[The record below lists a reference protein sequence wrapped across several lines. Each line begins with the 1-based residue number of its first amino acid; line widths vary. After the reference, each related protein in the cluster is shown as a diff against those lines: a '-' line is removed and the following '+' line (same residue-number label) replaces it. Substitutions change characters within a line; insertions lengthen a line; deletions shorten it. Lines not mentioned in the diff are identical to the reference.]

1 MYIFWICNVL
11 NGFNLDDLKRNR
23 AKLPV
28 FEAVEITDL
37 AAEGMAIA
45 RVGKKTGDDK
55 ELVVFVEKCVPGDV
69 VDIKIV
75 RKQKNFM
82 QGIPLKFHNESPL
95 RIVARCSH
103 FGTCGG
109 CKWQCLPYELQLR
122 YKHKQVVDQLKHLGK
137 FDFPEPDF
145 ILRADE
151 EYFYR
156 NKLEYTFSNKRW
168 LEQAEMD
175 QNEKDLNGLGFHIP
189 GKFDK
194 ILDIKHCYLQGGLS
208 DNIRLIAKQTAIEMG
223 LDFFDLREQK
233 GFLRNL
239 IIRNSA
245 STIDLMVIVSFFE
258 ERKEAREFFL
268 NALSERFPEI
278 TSLMYVINGK
288 RNDTISDLP
297 VVLFKGKP
305 FITEQM
311 EELKYRI
318 GPKSFF
324 QTNSKQAY
332 KLYSVAR
339 DFAGLS
345 GKETVYDLYT
355 GTGTIALFIARIA
368 AKVIGIEYIEEAVKD
383 ARENALL
390 NNITNASFYAGDM
403 KDILNQEF
411 FHKNGK
417 PDVIIL
423 DPPRA
428 GVHKNVIDAILQ
440 ANAKKIVYVSCN
452 AATQARD
459 IQLLSEGY
467 KVQEVQPVDMFPQTA
482 HVENV
487 VLLIQK

>member
-1 MYIFWICNVL
+1 
-11 NGFNLDDLKRNR
+11 LKRR
-23 AKLPV
+23 RGELPV
-28 FEAVEITDL
+28 YEAIEITDL

-45 RVGKKTGDDK
+45 RVGTKTGDDK

-82 QGIPLKFHNESPL
+82 QGFPLKFHKESPL
-95 RIVARCSH
+95 RIVARCNH

-109 CKWQCLPYELQLR
+109 CKWQCLPYELQLK

-145 ILRADE
+145 ILQADE

-175 QNEKDLNGLGFHIP
+175 ENEKDLNGLGFHIP
-189 GKFDK
+189 GMFDK

-208 DNIRLIAKQTAIEMG
+208 DNIRLIAKQIAIEMG
-223 LDFFDLREQK
+223 LDFFDLREQV

-239 IIRNSA
+239 IIRSSA
-245 STIDLMVIVSFFE
+245 TTSDLMVIVSFF
-258 ERKEAREFFL
+258 KEMKDQIEFFL
-268 NALSERFPEI
+268 IELSVRFPEI

-288 RNDTISDLP
+288 KNDTISDLP
-297 VVLFKGKP
+297 VELFKGKA
-305 FITEQM
+305 FITEEM
-311 EELKYRI
+311 EGIKFRI

-332 KLYSVAR
+332 KLYALAR

-345 GKETVYDLYT
+345 GKEIVYDLYT
-355 GTGTIALFIARIA
+355 GTGTIALFIAGMASR
-368 AKVIGIEYIEEAVKD
+368 VIGIEYIEEAVRD

-390 NNITNASFYAGDM
+390 NDIRNTSFFSGDM
-403 KDILNQEF
+403 KDILNEDF
-411 FHKNGK
+411 IHRNGR

-428 GVHKNVIDAILQ
+428 GVHKNVTDAILL

-459 IQLLSEGY
+459 IQLLSGQYRVE
-467 KVQEVQPVDMFPQTA
+467 KVQPVDMFPQTA